1 MSKQI
6 DERIVE
12 MKFENAKF
20 EKNVAQTM
28 NTIDKLKEK
37 LAFKNANDGFD
48 KIQKA
53 ADKVSFE
60 HLVRSVDDLKDTI
73 SNRTSLIDGVF
84 EELGSRIVQIFDNT
98 FGKVQKMINQVT
110 FEPIATGFSEY
121 ELKINSVQTIA
132 ANTGVLMQDVMGSI
146 IETGEAMTSTSEDLE
161 TAWEVING
169 VYGTGAERVEALG
182 DRYDRVQKLVN
193 QIVAGEIKM
202 GDSIESTT
210 EAVEKQ
216 NYTMADIEKV
226 LDDLN
231 EYADKT
237 IYNYANM
244 TDAIGKFTVAG
255 VDLMDS
261 ASAVQGI
268 ANLAAFVGADAT
280 STSRIM
286 RELAQGLNTGF
297 INLQDWRSLENSPG
311 FSGTVFQE
319 HLVDMAEHLYTSN
332 EEYRTYIQNM
342 HGEIDSI
349 QQLIDYYGNFRNSL
363 TDGRWL
369 SSDVLIDT
377 LHEFAGDW
385 GDEMYAALGYTEQEI
400 ADIQAL
406 GEVAMDAATKSKTFT
421 QMWDAVTEAAQSSW
435 TTTWE
440 YIFGHFY
447 DARNLWTD
455 IGDELSGIVGSFN
468 ESRNAALSFWAA
480 SPFGREKFLKG
491 MANIWNFLKF
501 TVSEFSDA
509 WQRVWGTY
517 DIQTITKWSAE
528 FEKFTR
534 NLSSDRAVSVVM
546 ALAKAFEFFIDT
558 FHATWLVI
566 KGAAGLIWD
575 FLGNL
580 FNNVNFDVIYGL
592 LSSAEEIFD
601 QYVNIS
607 ALWYEILHA
616 LDLVTPAIAD
626 FIKSINY
633 ESILNTA
640 TKALSIFQHVV
651 ELVGKIIVGVGA
663 SIIIVIQKIFESFG
677 GMFSF
682 DEIDNVLD
690 LTDAFVLLASSM
702 VVLEDIINAV
712 GSAADKVFA
721 VISPAIKMV
730 KTVIGGAVANVKT
743 WFGGIFD
750 WITTLVDKIK
760 SGVGAI
766 SNPLENIKEWFVS
779 IGSSSALK
787 PVVDLFKTLFDEIKN
802 ANIVVPPITSIA
814 AALAQLFLVFQGI
827 KSLKNIRSITD
838 IFTSIPDGISDVFDA
853 IQDVSDKAINFTK
866 SGVIITIAKS
876 LLLLAISLGILAL
889 IPSDKLKEVSATL
902 VIVIGGLMLLMKVMG
917 GLFDKLPNNTII
929 KGASA
934 MALLAISIGIL
945 VGSIALLTI
954 LDYQSAVNSL
964 VIIGVLMIM
973 IGSLID
979 KFNHARFRD
988 NVPKV
993 AVAILIIVQAV
1004 SSMAVLIAV
1013 LSIVAKFNSGGMWQ
1027 AFGVISLLLLEI
1039 SGLYTLIIKLP
1050 FTGSAKSLIGLAA
1063 SIMLITGAVILLSAL
1078 IAVMSIMM
1086 KVNEDGIWK
1095 AFGIVSAILGALV
1108 VLSALLVL
1116 VTKIPSINPVGALA
1130 LAGSVSIIIFGL
1142 IGVIAALFLVSLIQ
1156 NDDIWKPML
1165 TLLGVI
1171 ALIGVLVLALSKL
1184 GPGRATSILA
1194 AAVAINMIS
1203 FAILTMAQGVAILS
1217 TLKINWKNALMILGG
1232 ATLALAAV
1240 IGLIA
1245 LIRKVSGAG
1254 TTITRTTNIMF
1265 GSTSPIHK
1273 FLFGLAA
1280 ILLAISISIW
1290 VVVDAVNRIMDAA
1303 DRFNNDDEMADK
1315 MTEMFKGL
1323 AQAFADSWKYIRDAV
1338 NKAGIGNDLDEWFDS
1353 FLVHLVQA
1361 ISNLLSALV
1370 AIIGVA
1376 AESIADAL
1384 IELLNGLAGTDLT
1397 TWYDVLGG
1405 NGLTENIFESFIK
1418 TSEDA
1423 PINKLINAVVA
1434 FIALVIYGV
1443 GDAIINNAG
1452 PLVMA
1457 IAYLITALG
1466 YLEYYILGLFIQ
1478 AFSPEIDMDTLNKY
1492 FSDFGQ
1498 NYVDGWVTTWNTVIK
1513 PGLQKLYDEIASHLR
1528 LGICAIGYAI
1538 AYAIEWVINNFIID
1552 PLNNF
1557 FKLFSALLGLKDR
1570 ISIEQIDITSG
1581 IGHMMDVISGKSEE
1595 ASNAID
1601 NTANSLEKF
1610 NAKMNEL
1617 SGKNVESTVTLNP
1630 MFATDTTRLNEDLFT
1645 AGDNAGK
1652 ESVKG
1657 FNNAWDIHSPSVVGE
1672 QSGKDIGAG
1681 VVNGI
1686 SGYFNSPEAQDKL
1699 AGIKDSL
1706 PKVDWSGLYDS
1717 ATANF
1722 DVNPSQVVD
1731 FDMSKMGD
1739 GLMQS
1744 PFGDKFSEMNL
1755 NMGNVSTDLANVN
1768 NSTQDIS
1775 EALANEGGKFYD
1787 DTDVVNELSGLR
1799 DDISS
1804 LSRAM
1809 TQIKMYLDGNKLV
1822 GELVGPLDN
1831 ALAQRASRAQRGN

>member
-1 MSKQI
+1 
-6 DERIVE
+6 
-12 MKFENAKF
+12 
-20 EKNVAQTM
+20 
-28 NTIDKLKEK
+28 
-37 LAFKNANDGFD
+37 
-48 KIQKA
+48 
-53 ADKVSFE
+53 
-60 HLVRSVDDLKDTI
+60 
-73 SNRTSLIDGVF
+73 
-84 EELGSRIVQIFDNT
+84 
-98 FGKVQKMINQVT
+98 
-110 FEPIATGFSEY
+110 
-121 ELKINSVQTIA
+121 
-132 ANTGVLMQDVMGSI
+132 
-146 IETGEAMTSTSEDLE
+146 
-161 TAWEVING
+161 
-169 VYGTGAERVEALG
+169 
-182 DRYDRVQKLVN
+182 
-193 QIVAGEIKM
+193 
-202 GDSIESTT
+202 
-210 EAVEKQ
+210 
-216 NYTMADIEKV
+216 
-226 LDDLN
+226 
-231 EYADKT
+231 
-237 IYNYANM
+237 
-244 TDAIGKFTVAG
+244 
-255 VDLMDS
+255 
-261 ASAVQGI
+261 
-268 ANLAAFVGADAT
+268 
-280 STSRIM
+280 
-286 RELAQGLNTGF
+286 
-297 INLQDWRSLENSPG
+297 
-311 FSGTVFQE
+311 
-319 HLVDMAEHLYTSN
+319 
-332 EEYRTYIQNM
+332 
-342 HGEIDSI
+342 
-349 QQLIDYYGNFRNSL
+349 
-363 TDGRWL
+363 
-369 SSDVLIDT
+369 
-377 LHEFAGDW
+377 
-385 GDEMYAALGYTEQEI
+385 
-400 ADIQAL
+400 
-406 GEVAMDAATKSKTFT
+406 
-421 QMWDAVTEAAQSSW
+421 
-435 TTTWE
+435 
-440 YIFGHFY
+440 
-447 DARNLWTD
+447 
-455 IGDELSGIVGSFN
+455 
-468 ESRNAALSFWAA
+468 
-480 SPFGREKFLKG
+480 
-491 MANIWNFLKF
+491 
-501 TVSEFSDA
+501 
-509 WQRVWGTY
+509 
-517 DIQTITKWSAE
+517 
-528 FEKFTR
+528 
-534 NLSSDRAVSVVM
+534 
-546 ALAKAFEFFIDT
+546 
-558 FHATWLVI
+558 
-566 KGAAGLIWD
+566 
-575 FLGNL
+575 
-580 FNNVNFDVIYGL
+580 
-592 LSSAEEIFD
+592 
-601 QYVNIS
+601 
-607 ALWYEILHA
+607 
-616 LDLVTPAIAD
+616 
-626 FIKSINY
+626 
-633 ESILNTA
+633 
-640 TKALSIFQHVV
+640 
-651 ELVGKIIVGVGA
+651 
-663 SIIIVIQKIFESFG
+663 
-677 GMFSF
+677 
-682 DEIDNVLD
+682 
-690 LTDAFVLLASSM
+690 
-702 VVLEDIINAV
+702 
-712 GSAADKVFA
+712 
-721 VISPAIKMV
+721 
-730 KTVIGGAVANVKT
+730 
-743 WFGGIFD
+743 
-750 WITTLVDKIK
+750 
-760 SGVGAI
+760 
-766 SNPLENIKEWFVS
+766 
-779 IGSSSALK
+779 
-787 PVVDLFKTLFDEIKN
+787 
-802 ANIVVPPITSIA
+802 
-814 AALAQLFLVFQGI
+814 
-827 KSLKNIRSITD
+827 
-838 IFTSIPDGISDVFDA
+838 
-853 IQDVSDKAINFTK
+853 
-866 SGVIITIAKS
+866 
-876 LLLLAISLGILAL
+876 
-889 IPSDKLKEVSATL
+889 
-902 VIVIGGLMLLMKVMG
+902 
-917 GLFDKLPNNTII
+917 LPNNTII
-929 KGASA
+929 KGAGA

-973 IGSLID
+973 IGSLIE

-1027 AFGVISLLLLEI
+1027 AVGVISLLLLEI

-1050 FTGSAKSLIGLAA
+1050 FTGSTKSLIGLAA

-1108 VLSALLVL
+1108 LLSTLLVL

-1184 GPGRATSILA
+1184 GPGRAASILA

-1217 TLKINWKNALMILGG
+1217 TLKINWKNALVILGG
-1232 ATLALAAV
+1232 AALALAAV

-1245 LIRKVSGAG
+1245 LIRKISGAG

-1280 ILLAISISIW
+1280 ILLSISISIW

-1303 DRFNNDDEMADK
+1303 DRFNNDSEMTDK

-1338 NKAGIGNDLDEWFDS
+1338 NKAGIGNDLDAWFDS

-1397 TWYDVLGG
+1397 TWYEVMGG

-1418 TSEDA
+1418 ISEDA

-1457 IAYLITALG
+1457 IAYLMTAIMYLG
-1466 YLEYYILGLFIQ
+1466 YYIAGLFVQ
-1478 AFSPEIDMDTLNKY
+1478 ALSPEIDMDTMIEY

-1498 NYVDGWVTTWNTVIK
+1498 NFVDGWATTWNTVIK
-1513 PGLQKLYDEIASHLR
+1513 PGLQKLGEEIGNDLLWILASIVYTPVKAFLI
-1528 LGICAIGYAI
+1528 GINDIISDLNESFGLDLALWDTSGLDSWYGGLMKKAG
-1538 AYAIEWVINNFIID
+1538 IID
-1552 PLNNF
+1552 
-1557 FKLFSALLGLKDR
+1557 
-1570 ISIEQIDITSG
+1570 
-1581 IGHMMDVISGKSEE
+1581 EE
-1595 ASNAID
+1595 STQAAEAID
-1601 NTANSLEKF
+1601 TMSESMQNF
-1610 NAKMNEL
+1610 NNKMDEL

-1657 FNNAWDIHSPSVVGE
+1657 FNNAWDINSPSVVGE

-1722 DVNPSQVVD
+1722 DMNPSQVVN
-1731 FDMSKMGD
+1731 FDTSKISD
-1739 GLMQS
+1739 GIMQGS
-1744 PFGDKFSEMNL
+1744 FGDKFSEMNL

-1768 NSTQDIS
+1768 SSTQDIS

-1831 ALAQRASRAQRGN
+1831 ALAQRSVRAQRGN